1 MAEPI
6 IPNPTPVSIPAK
18 TYSQQY
24 LTHTAIIAKP
34 NQPWDVII
42 QSVSYDGDAGLL
54 NDNFSIT
61 VKDVK
66 ACAALVPQMAEAMNK
81 MIEALGLIAVAA
93 KASDTKVI
101 TPQNIV
107 ATLAAAQ
114 GGE

>member
-6 IPNPTPVSIPAK
+6 IPNPNPVVIPAK

-34 NQPWDVII
+34 NQPWDVVI

-66 ACAALVPQMAEAMNK
+66 ACAALVPQMAEAMAK

-93 KASDTKVI
+93 KATNTKVI
-101 TPQNIV
+101 TPQNVV
-107 ATLAAAQ
+107 ATLAAVQ